1 MTDQYLQEQH
11 AFMSRAP
18 REPSSSPS
26 QSSDINHKHSWV
38 MLSQDK
44 DIIRLPH
51 EHIRLVTGH
60 RISLELGAAKAF
72 QSESQPPFSIKSDD
86 GTAYIT
92 TQRLIYIPA
101 RPTEAFQSFTAPIL
115 NLEDSHI
122 SSPWF
127 GSWYWTAS
135 MTPVSQGGI
144 PPEIP
149 RVEVKLTF
157 KDGGHN
163 EFMARFVEIKE
174 RLYHIRDIEQE
185 TGQAIGSIPEEQL
198 PAYSPQTLGVP
209 RGAGNTAPYGHSRS
223 GSTASQNRS
232 PNEPPPGYEE
242 AQAQQVSMRLE
253 DHIRHN
259 AERE

>member
-18 REPSSSPS
+18 RESSSSPPK
-26 QSSDINHKHSWV
+26 SSDIDQKHSWV
-38 MLSQDK
+38 MLSQDR

-60 RISLELGAAKAF
+60 RISLELASPKSF
-72 QSESQPPFSIKSDD
+72 QTESQPPFSIKSDD

-135 MTPVSQGGI
+135 VTPVSQGGI
-144 PPEIP
+144 PPELP

-163 EFMARFVEIKE
+163 EFLTRFVEIKE
-174 RLYHIRDIEQE
+174 RLSHIREMERE
-185 TGQAIGSIPEEQL
+185 TGQVIGSIPEEQL

-209 RGAGNTAPYGHSRS
+209 TGASSNMPLVGGHSRS

-242 AQAQQVSMRLE
+242 AQAQQ
-253 DHIRHN
+253 
-259 AERE
+259 